1 MENMTIFVKEATSEQ
16 PIQSLEN
23 ILMQIDGVERA
34 LVDMKDGEVKI
45 TYDKDKIASEEIIQ
59 RIEQHGMHQVQ

>member
-1 MENMTIFVKEATSEQ
+1 MTIFVKEATSEQ